1 MQALT
6 EIKPGESYTVK
17 WMVTGARIAEWMEK
31 HSITEGSRIRVIQ
44 NCMGDLII
52 GTEKEKVAVGREI
65 AFRIKV

>member
-6 EIKPGESYTVK
+6 EIKPGESCTVK

-31 HSITEGSRIRVIQ
+31 HSITEGSSIKVIQ

-52 GTEKEKVAVGREI
+52 GTREGKVAVGREI

>member
-6 EIKPGESYTVK
+6 EIKPGESCTVK
-17 WMVTGARIAEWMEK
+17 WMVTGARIA
-31 HSITEGSRIRVIQ
+31 EGSRIRVIQ